1 MEDEN
6 IFEYGPY
13 KLYKDAFK
21 ENLAKNIDKYIKDH
35 NLTDPELEQDF
46 RAAVDFIRDGIG
58 GYITHMNGSG
68 LFRDSKGYLT
78 STKQGHKYAA
88 NYINF
93 IANKQG
99 ALGDATPKKKEEK
112 EIVEEKKKTLFDPNK
127 HIIGLEFESAANP
140 LGNDSGYSLWK
151 EGLNDPLGQLRQ
163 YITTHKAGLD
173 NYDFSGT
180 NLTKD
185 FYEKSLNSL
194 LSSLEDNE
202 ISEKDAEMMSRLGF
216 KNPRA
221 FMPQTDPTPA
231 VSNISEERL
240 TQLMDSGW
248 KVDPT
253 SKNWLDPTGYNTQLP
268 ATVDPENPGEEYKEQ
283 FAAWQ
288 QHTGGNT
295 SEENIDEDTDWTEI
309 LNTVGPVALDITN
322 LISPE
327 PISSAVTGLGS
338 DIWNFINDDN
348 RMENW
353 KQHLTNVGL
362 TGVSLLPYAGDFGTL
377 GKIGSGLEKMISS
390 KWFMP
395 IAGSAIAYIT
405 ANVGPEAVKSIYTSM
420 DKMYNKEEM
429 TVDDYANIGQ
439 LLLGI
444 MEVVKSGKVFYNNQ
458 KINKAATIQGDAA
471 RVTDKK
477 GVRHIFQGEDA
488 KKVTELR
495 GKERKDFLKEFGID
509 EVEDFD
515 GTTYSDI
522 IHMLQGHTGIE
533 TNNKRNSLGRIYNP
547 ETVRNMASQYGR
559 RTQKHAQ
566 NVVGNDKMASRRGN
580 TENTPETSPTNSN
593 KPAKIKTV
601 DDLRNT
607 VKAKLQADGKSAEV
621 MEQVDAL
628 LRNVKMDDRGLITKV
643 WQKFRGAKYSD
654 EFEQAIG
661 ILVNNG
667 YSRPKATEMLLG
679 VGLHKE
685 GGILKAQA
693 GNTAPITGTPKNT
706 NPWYSSIGT
715 HFMTDLIKSISD
727 GKFTYMDV
735 NWMQDRHSDLESRLG
750 KTVDNPVFDSATE
763 QYYKDINQFDF
774 VNNKGIKAGEDTQR
788 YKVNPN
794 AHTNDTYNKD
804 PNKAWNPDGYYS
816 GRGQD
821 RTLLGRKGDYSDE
834 ELATV
839 TQAWKDAG
847 YEMYLNDK
855 NNYYYLKEIA
865 VAPEDQKSDP
875 EGDGSG
881 NNEVK
886 PGEVDGGG
894 LTGDNNSK
902 EIAPTGA
909 PMTKKPNRSWEPAF
923 SAFNYFNALRTNKR
937 ILDKTNELTPLLY
950 DPVEHPR
957 VIHGDL
963 QAIAEGQ
970 KQAAELSRQAATP
983 MTSDGSLQQAMQM
996 EAKLKGQESIRAG
1009 LKADNDEVKRTTDLA
1024 IAQEKEDKN
1033 VRHQVAMKNRENMHQ
1048 VDLTKLQAETTKIRS
1063 DYEST
1068 KNFVDEVKRYYVT
1081 EHAKKQKIDDTIYAR
1096 SLQQDIY
1103 KNPQNYMPGWNT
1115 YHDDIW
1121 KRGIA
1126 GKQLT
1131 SEEQTIFTQLK
1142 QQFVNAYYSNLY
1154 YNTTP
1159 IDTSVKDIT
1168 DSASGWAVVR
1178 SLAEQKAVKEE
1189 KRGGKLNKDDAKIVL
1204 EFLKESNKNYNKAV
1218 DRSARGMYN
1227 HIKLQRKK

>member
-35 NLTDPELEQDF
+35 NLTDPEIEQDF

-68 LFRDSKGYLT
+68 LFRDNKGYLT

-99 ALGDATPKKKEEK
+99 ALGNATPKEKPLAEEHSKEF
-112 EIVEEKKKTLFDPNK
+112 FDPNK
-127 HIIGLEFESAANP
+127 HFIGAKFETEYNP
-140 LGNDSGYSLWK
+140 
-151 EGLNDPLGQLRQ
+151 
-163 YITTHKAGLD
+163 TGLD
-173 NYDFSGT
+173 NDYSYWKGTANGTTLHEHLRNYIKTNYLDKGFDQYDFSKT
-180 NLTKD
+180 NVTSDYYKGM
-185 FYEKSLNSL
+185 LNSL
-194 LSSLEDNE
+194 YTSLADGVGDDD
-202 ISEKDAEMMSRLGF
+202 IKKMQILGF
-216 KNPRA
+216 KNPLA
-221 FMPQTDPTPA
+221 FKPVVDDPKLNGNGQENDPTAGKTVLTDDDIADIKAQGFQFGKNNWLNTEGKDTGIPLDQDPR
-231 VSNISEERL
+231 NTQQEQISEEDIAKEIDAVESDIRGQLAPLFL
-240 TQLMDSGW
+240 TAYSI
-248 KVDPT
+248 
-253 SKNWLDPTGYNTQLP
+253 
-268 ATVDPENPGEEYKEQ
+268 A
-283 FAAWQ
+283 
-288 QHTGGNT
+288 
-295 SEENIDEDTDWTEI
+295 
-309 LNTVGPVALDITN
+309 
-322 LISPE
+322 SPE
-327 PISSAVTGLGS
+327 PYTATVAGVASDFINYSNTEGNWKEGLG
-338 DIWNFINDDN
+338 DLVYNLFG
-348 RMENW
+348 
-353 KQHLTNVGL
+353 TA
-362 TGVSLLPYAGDFGTL
+362 TGVIPWVGDMVGNVPKFVKAIRGMAPVVTRAVDVASLAIGGYYLP
-377 GKIGSGLEKMISS
+377 
-390 KWFMP
+390 
-395 IAGSAIAYIT
+395 
-405 ANVGPEAVKSIYTSM
+405 
-420 DKMYNKEEM
+420 EEW
-429 TVDDYANIGQ
+429 
-439 LLLGI
+439 
-444 MEVVKSGKVFYNNQ
+444 E
-458 KINKAATIQGDAA
+458 
-471 RVTDKK
+471 
-477 GVRHIFQGEDA
+477 
-488 KKVTELR
+488 
-495 GKERKDFLKEFGID
+495 FLKESFNKIVGTDDDNWSTQDIVNVSKLLLSTAQIIKGVKDAKTYRNAKEQARLDPETHVRVKGEKDGKKDIFVVSGDKAKAIKEAKTAD
-509 EVEDFD
+509 EVNNHL
-515 GTTYSDI
+515 SD
-522 IHMLQGHTGIE
+522 LGIKTKDLPLKDE
-533 TNNKRNSLGRIYNP
+533 EIYNP
-547 ETVRNMASQYGR
+547 ELVRQLTGDR
-559 RTQKHAQ
+559 LL
-566 NVVGNDKMASRRGN
+566 G
-580 TENTPETSPTNSN
+580 N
-593 KPAKIKTV
+593 KPRGHFGNKAKGQMANRPAETPDAPSAPRTTGKPKL
-601 DDLRNT
+601 DDLRAK
-607 VKAKLQADGKSAEV
+607 VEAKLKGERGLTDDEVKEIDQLLRKLSENAPKKSYLERLKDLGKPPKPRKEYTDAK
-621 MEQVDAL
+621 DAL
-628 LRNVKMDDRGLITKV
+628 INKG
-643 WQKFRGAKYSD
+643 KYTAD
-654 EFEQAIG
+654 EADE
-661 ILVNNG
+661 
-667 YSRPKATEMLLG
+667 LLKG
-679 VGLHKE
+679 FFKQ

-750 KTVDNPVFDSATE
+750 KTVDNPIFDSATE
-763 QYYKDINQFDF
+763 QYYKDINQFNF
-774 VNNKGIKAGEDTQR
+774 VNNKGIKAGEDNQR

-794 AHTNDTYNKD
+794 AYTKDTFSKG
-804 PNKAWNPDGYYS
+804 WNPDGYYS

-865 VAPEDQKSDP
+865 VAPEDQKNDP
-875 EGDGSG
+875 KGDGSG
-881 NNEVK
+881 NNGVK
-886 PGEVDGGG
+886 PGEVDGSG

-902 EIAPTGA
+902 EITPTGD

-970 KQAAELSRQAATP
+970 KQAAELERQAATP

-1068 KNFVDEVKRYYVT
+1068 KNFVDEVKRYYIT

-1096 SLQQDIY
+1096 ALQQDIY

-1131 SEEQTIFTQLK
+1131 SEEQTVFAQLK
-1142 QQFVNAYYSNLY
+1142 QQFTNAYYSNLY

-1168 DSASGWAVVR
+1168 GTASDWAIVR
-1178 SLAEQKAVKEE
+1178 SLAEQKTVKE
-1189 KRGGKLNKDDAKIVL
+1189 KKGGKLNKDDAKIVL

>member
-35 NLTDPELEQDF
+35 NLTDPEVEQDF

-58 GYITHMNGSG
+58 SHIIHMNGSG
-68 LFRDSKGYLT
+68 VFRDNKGYLT

-99 ALGDATPKKKEEK
+99 SLGNATPKKKEEK
-112 EIVEEKKKTLFDPNK
+112 EIIEEKKKILFDPNK
-127 HIIGLEFESAANP
+127 HLIGLEFENSANP

-151 EGLNDPLGQLRQ
+151 EGSNNPLDQLRQ
-163 YITTHKAGLD
+163 YITTHKASLN

-194 LSSLEDNE
+194 LSNLGDNE

-216 KNPRA
+216 KNPKA
-221 FMPQTDPTPA
+221 FMPQQEDPTPI
-231 VSNISEERL
+231 VSNLSEERL
-240 TQLMDSGW
+240 AQLMDLNW
-248 KVDPT
+248 KIDPT

-288 QHTGGNT
+288 QYNKGNNAENEKVNI
-295 SEENIDEDTDWTEI
+295 EEIDNNYKDFISTFAPTLATLGSI
-309 LNTVGPVALDITN
+309 LN
-322 LISPE
+322 PE
-327 PISSAVTGLGS
+327 PISGTIMGL
-338 DIWNFINDDN
+338 
-348 RMENW
+348 
-353 KQHLTNVGL
+353 
-362 TGVSLLPYAGDFGTL
+362 AGDFGNAYNNSQDEDGFTL
-377 GKIGSGLEKMISS
+377 SDWGELGLNVLGTAAGAIPYIGDLLGNVPKLYKGFRDSWKVTSRLIESLG
-390 KWFMP
+390 
-395 IAGSAIAYIT
+395 IAGTIWYGEETWNFIKDSLTNIINKDKDEITKEDWANALNAITEIT
-405 ANVGPEAVKSIYTSM
+405 QLYKNIKAGKVYSDAKRASQLKDAVTVKGSDKKKHILTGQDAINVKDLQNLDDVKSQLGDFGFEPIELPRS
-420 DKMYNKEEM
+420 NK
-429 TVDDYANIGQ
+429 N
-439 LLLGI
+439 
-444 MEVVKSGKVFYNNQ
+444 
-458 KINKAATIQGDAA
+458 
-471 RVTDKK
+471 
-477 GVRHIFQGEDA
+477 
-488 KKVTELR
+488 
-495 GKERKDFLKEFGID
+495 
-509 EVEDFD
+509 
-515 GTTYSDI
+515 
-522 IHMLQGHTGIE
+522 
-533 TNNKRNSLGRIYNP
+533 IYNP
-547 ETVRNMASQYGR
+547 DLLKREAGDSKFSRARGWAERQSNNTVMHTRRN
-559 RTQKHAQ
+559 
-566 NVVGNDKMASRRGN
+566 N
-580 TENTPETSPTNSN
+580 TENAPETPSNNSN

-607 VKAKLQADGKSAEV
+607 VKAKLQADGKSEEV
-621 MEQVDAL
+621 IEQVDAL
-628 LRNVKMDDRGLITKV
+628 LRNVKTDDRGLFTKG
-643 WQKFRGAKYSD
+643 WQKIRGAKYSD
-654 EFEQAIG
+654 EFEQAVG

-667 YSRPKATEMLLG
+667 YNRSKATELLLS

-693 GNTAPITGTPKNT
+693 GNSAPITGTPKNT
-706 NPWYSSIGT
+706 NPWYSSIGA

-727 GKFTYMDV
+727 GKFTYMNV
-735 NWMQDRHSDLESRLG
+735 NMMQDRHSDLESRLG
-750 KTVDNPVFDSATE
+750 KTVDNPIFDSATE

-794 AHTNDTYNKD
+794 AYTNDTYNED

-834 ELATV
+834 ELAAV

-855 NNYYYLKEIA
+855 NNYYYLKETA
-865 VAPEDQKSDP
+865 VTPEDQKSDP
-875 EGDGSG
+875 KEKGVES
-881 NNEVK
+881 NKVK
-886 PGEVDGGG
+886 PGEVDGSD
-894 LTGDNNSK
+894 LMGDNNSK
-902 EIAPTGA
+902 EIAPTGN
-909 PMTKKPNRSWEPAF
+909 PMTKKSNRSWEPAF
-923 SAFNYFNALRTNKR
+923 SAFNYFNALRTNKQ
-937 ILDKTNELTPLLY
+937 ILNKTNELTPLLY

-957 VIHGDL
+957 IIHGDL

-970 KQAAELSRQAATP
+970 QQAAEFARQAATP

-1068 KNFVDEVKRYYVT
+1068 KNFVDEIKRYHIT

-1096 SLQQDIY
+1096 ALQQDIY
-1103 KNPQNYMPGWNT
+1103 KNPQNYMPGLNT

-1131 SEEQTIFTQLK
+1131 SEEQTVFAQLK
-1142 QQFVNAYYSNLY
+1142 QQFINAYYSNLY

-1168 DSASGWAVVR
+1168 NTASDWAIVR
-1178 SLAEQKAVKEE
+1178 SLATQKE

>member
-35 NLTDPELEQDF
+35 NLTDPEIEQDF

-68 LFRDSKGYLT
+68 LFRDNKGYLT

-99 ALGDATPKKKEEK
+99 ALGNATPKEKPLAEEHSKEF
-112 EIVEEKKKTLFDPNK
+112 FDPNK
-127 HIIGLEFESAANP
+127 HFIGAKFETEYNPTGKDSDYSYWKGTANGTT
-140 LGNDSGYSLWK
+140 LH
-151 EGLNDPLGQLRQ
+151 EHLRN
-163 YITTHKAGLD
+163 YIKTNYLD
-173 NYDFSGT
+173 KGFDQYDFSKT
-180 NLTKD
+180 NVTSDYYKGM
-185 FYEKSLNSL
+185 LNSL
-194 LSSLEDNE
+194 YTSLADGVGDDD
-202 ISEKDAEMMSRLGF
+202 IKKMQILGF
-216 KNPRA
+216 KNPSA
-221 FMPQTDPTPA
+221 FKPVVDDPKLNGNDQENNPTTGEKVLTGDDTGIPLNQDPRNA
-231 VSNISEERL
+231 QQEQISEEDIAKEIDAVESDIRGQLAPLFL
-240 TQLMDSGW
+240 TAYSI
-248 KVDPT
+248 
-253 SKNWLDPTGYNTQLP
+253 
-268 ATVDPENPGEEYKEQ
+268 A
-283 FAAWQ
+283 
-288 QHTGGNT
+288 
-295 SEENIDEDTDWTEI
+295 
-309 LNTVGPVALDITN
+309 
-322 LISPE
+322 SPE
-327 PISSAVTGLGS
+327 PYTATVAGVASDFINYSNTEGNWKEGLG
-338 DIWNFINDDN
+338 DLVYNLFG
-348 RMENW
+348 
-353 KQHLTNVGL
+353 TA
-362 TGVSLLPYAGDFGTL
+362 TGVIPWVGDMVGNIPKFVKAIRSMAPIVTRAVDVASLAIGGYYLP
-377 GKIGSGLEKMISS
+377 
-390 KWFMP
+390 
-395 IAGSAIAYIT
+395 
-405 ANVGPEAVKSIYTSM
+405 
-420 DKMYNKEEM
+420 EEW
-429 TVDDYANIGQ
+429 
-439 LLLGI
+439 
-444 MEVVKSGKVFYNNQ
+444 E
-458 KINKAATIQGDAA
+458 
-471 RVTDKK
+471 
-477 GVRHIFQGEDA
+477 
-488 KKVTELR
+488 
-495 GKERKDFLKEFGID
+495 FLKESFNKIVGTDDDNWSTQDIVNVSKLLLSTVQIIKGVKDAKTYRNAKEQARLDPETHVRVKREKDGKEDIFVISGDKAKAVKEAETAD
-509 EVEDFD
+509 EVNNHL
-515 GTTYSDI
+515 SD
-522 IHMLQGHTGIE
+522 LGIKTKNLPLKDKE
-533 TNNKRNSLGRIYNP
+533 IYNP
-547 ETVRNMASQYGR
+547 ELVRQLTGDR
-559 RTQKHAQ
+559 LL
-566 NVVGNDKMASRRGN
+566 G
-580 TENTPETSPTNSN
+580 N
-593 KPAKIKTV
+593 KPRGHFGNKAKGQMANRPAETTDSSSAPRSTGKPKL
-601 DDLRNT
+601 DDLRAK
-607 VKAKLQADGKSAEV
+607 VEAKLKGEKGLTDDEVKEVDQLLRKLSEKAPKKGYRERLADKWNGAPKPRKEYTEAK
-621 MEQVDAL
+621 DAL
-628 LRNVKMDDRGLITKV
+628 INIG
-643 WQKFRGAKYSD
+643 KYTAD
-654 EFEQAIG
+654 EADE
-661 ILVNNG
+661 
-667 YSRPKATEMLLG
+667 LLKG
-679 VGLHKE
+679 FFKQ

-735 NWMQDRHSDLESRLG
+735 NWMQDRHSDLENRLG
-750 KTVDNPVFDSATE
+750 KTVDNPIFDSATE
-763 QYYKDINQFDF
+763 QYYKDINQFNF
-774 VNNKGIKAGEDTQR
+774 VNNKGIKAGEDNQR

-794 AHTNDTYNKD
+794 AYTKDTFSKG
-804 PNKAWNPDGYYS
+804 WNPDGYYS

-865 VAPEDQKSDP
+865 VAPEDQKNDP
-875 EGDGSG
+875 KGDGSG
-881 NNEVK
+881 NNGVK
-886 PGEVDGGG
+886 PGEVDGSG

-902 EIAPTGA
+902 EITPTGD

-970 KQAAELSRQAATP
+970 KQAAELARQASTP

-1068 KNFVDEVKRYYVT
+1068 KNFVDEAKRYYIT

-1096 SLQQDIY
+1096 ALQQDIY

-1131 SEEQTIFTQLK
+1131 SEEQTVFAQLK
-1142 QQFVNAYYSNLY
+1142 QQFTNAYYSNLY

-1168 DSASGWAVVR
+1168 GTASDWAIVR
-1178 SLAEQKAVKEE
+1178 SLAEQKTVKE
-1189 KRGGKLNKDDAKIVL
+1189 KKGGKLNKDDAKIVL

>member
-1 MEDEN
+1 MGDIE
-6 IFEYGPY
+6 
-13 KLYKDAFK
+13 KL
-21 ENLAKNIDKYIKDH
+21 
-35 NLTDPELEQDF
+35 
-46 RAAVDFIRDGIG
+46 
-58 GYITHMNGSG
+58 
-68 LFRDSKGYLT
+68 
-78 STKQGHKYAA
+78 
-88 NYINF
+88 
-93 IANKQG
+93 
-99 ALGDATPKKKEEK
+99 
-112 EIVEEKKKTLFDPNK
+112 
-127 HIIGLEFESAANP
+127 
-140 LGNDSGYSLWK
+140 
-151 EGLNDPLGQLRQ
+151 
-163 YITTHKAGLD
+163 
-173 NYDFSGT
+173 FSGR
-180 NLTKD
+180 
-185 FYEKSLNSL
+185 Y
-194 LSSLEDNE
+194 
-202 ISEKDAEMMSRLGF
+202 
-216 KNPRA
+216 
-221 FMPQTDPTPA
+221 
-231 VSNISEERL
+231 
-240 TQLMDSGW
+240 
-248 KVDPT
+248 
-253 SKNWLDPTGYNTQLP
+253 
-268 ATVDPENPGEEYKEQ
+268 
-283 FAAWQ
+283 
-288 QHTGGNT
+288 
-295 SEENIDEDTDWTEI
+295 
-309 LNTVGPVALDITN
+309 
-322 LISPE
+322 
-327 PISSAVTGLGS
+327 
-338 DIWNFINDDN
+338 
-348 RMENW
+348 
-353 KQHLTNVGL
+353 
-362 TGVSLLPYAGDFGTL
+362 
-377 GKIGSGLEKMISS
+377 
-390 KWFMP
+390 
-395 IAGSAIAYIT
+395 
-405 ANVGPEAVKSIYTSM
+405 
-420 DKMYNKEEM
+420 
-429 TVDDYANIGQ
+429 
-439 LLLGI
+439 
-444 MEVVKSGKVFYNNQ
+444 
-458 KINKAATIQGDAA
+458 
-471 RVTDKK
+471 
-477 GVRHIFQGEDA
+477 
-488 KKVTELR
+488 
-495 GKERKDFLKEFGID
+495 
-509 EVEDFD
+509 
-515 GTTYSDI
+515 
-522 IHMLQGHTGIE
+522 GIE
-533 TNNKRNSLGRIYNP
+533 TTDNRNKLGRIYNP

-566 NVVGNDKMASRRGN
+566 NVVGNDKMASRRGS
-580 TENTPETSPTNSN
+580 TENAPETPSTNSN

-601 DDLRNT
+601 DDLRST
-607 VKAKLQADGKSAEV
+607 IKAKLQAKGKSAE
-621 MEQVDAL
+621 DL
-628 LRNVKMDDRGLITKV
+628 
-643 WQKFRGAKYSD
+643 
-654 EFEQAIG
+654 QAIDEALKSLKTG
-661 ILVNNG
+661 GFKSLYKGKAFISNTKEYEEVVKLLKTKADFSEDAARKILNKIG
-667 YSRPKATEMLLG
+667 AY
-679 VGLHKE
+679 KE

-693 GNTAPITGTPKNT
+693 GNSAPITGTPKNT
-706 NPWYSSIGT
+706 NPWYSSIGA

-750 KTVDNPVFDSATE
+750 KTVDNPIFDNATE
-763 QYYKDINQFDF
+763 QYYKDINQFNF
-774 VNNKGIKAGEDTQR
+774 VNNKGIKAGEDNQR

-794 AHTNDTYNKD
+794 AYTKDTFSKG
-804 PNKAWNPDGYYS
+804 WNPDGYYS

-865 VAPEDQKSDP
+865 VAPEDQKNDP
-875 EGDGSG
+875 KGDGSG
-881 NNEVK
+881 NNGVK
-886 PGEVDGGG
+886 PGEIDGSG

-902 EIAPTGA
+902 EITPTGD

-970 KQAAELSRQAATP
+970 KQAAELERQASTP

-1068 KNFVDEVKRYYVT
+1068 KNFVDEVKRYYIT

-1096 SLQQDIY
+1096 ALQQDIY

-1131 SEEQTIFTQLK
+1131 SEEQTVFAQLK
-1142 QQFVNAYYSNLY
+1142 QQFTNAYYSNLY

-1168 DSASGWAVVR
+1168 GTASDWAIVR
-1178 SLAEQKAVKEE
+1178 SLAEQKTVKE
-1189 KRGGKLNKDDAKIVL
+1189 KKGGKLNKDDAKIVL

>member
-35 NLTDPELEQDF
+35 NLTDPEIEQDF
-46 RAAVDFIRDGIG
+46 RTAVDFIRDGIG

-68 LFRDSKGYLT
+68 LFRDNKGYLT

-99 ALGDATPKKKEEK
+99 ALGNATPKKKEEK
-112 EIVEEKKKTLFDPNK
+112 KIVEEKKKTLFDPNK
-127 HIIGLEFESAANP
+127 HLIGLEFENSANP

-151 EGLNDPLGQLRQ
+151 EGSNDLIGQLRQ

-180 NLTKD
+180 NLTRD

-194 LSSLEDNE
+194 LSKLGDNE
-202 ISEKDAEMMSRLGF
+202 ISEKDVEMMSKLGF
-216 KNPRA
+216 KNPKA
-221 FMPQTDPTPA
+221 FMPQQTNPTPA
-231 VSNISEERL
+231 VSNLSEERL
-240 TQLMDSGW
+240 AQLMNSGW
-248 KVDPT
+248 RIDPS

-268 ATVDPENPGEEYKEQ
+268 ATVDPNAPGEKYKEQ
-283 FAAWQ
+283 YAAYQ
-288 QHTGGNT
+288 QYLKGSTPDNFP
-295 SEENIDEDTDWTEI
+295 EIDIEATDKAYKD
-309 LNTVGPVALDITN
+309 LALSLGPTFFTLASIVN
-322 LISPE
+322 PE
-327 PISSAVTGLGS
+327 PITGTISGLVG
-338 DIWNFINDDN
+338 DFWNLYNNATDED
-348 RMENW
+348 
-353 KQHLTNVGL
+353 GL
-362 TGVSLLPYAGDFGTL
+362 TWGDGGEFIFNLAGTAAGAIPGIGDFAGNTVKLVQGIKKAHPAIKGLLGTMATAGVGYYGYSMWNGITGAL
-377 GKIGSGLEKMISS
+377 ENVMVKDIKDLTKDDIINATNAVVELLQLYKNLKAGYKYSKAKETAKLNDGVYIKGKDANDKTKRYVLTGQD
-390 KWFMP
+390 
-395 IAGSAIAYIT
+395 A
-405 ANVGPEAVKSIYTSM
+405 ANVKDLKDLNDVKDQLADFGFTPIELPSKNKNVYNPDLLKRESGEGKFSRARGWAENEARNT
-420 DKMYNKEEM
+420 EM
-429 TVDDYANIGQ
+429 
-439 LLLGI
+439 
-444 MEVVKSGKVFYNNQ
+444 
-458 KINKAATIQGDAA
+458 
-471 RVTDKK
+471 
-477 GVRHIFQGEDA
+477 A
-488 KKVTELR
+488 KKTNGTQQSNESVT
-495 GKERKDFLKEFGID
+495 
-509 EVEDFD
+509 
-515 GTTYSDI
+515 
-522 IHMLQGHTGIE
+522 
-533 TNNKRNSLGRIYNP
+533 
-547 ETVRNMASQYGR
+547 A
-559 RTQKHAQ
+559 
-566 NVVGNDKMASRRGN
+566 
-580 TENTPETSPTNSN
+580 
-593 KPAKIKTV
+593 PAKIKTV

-621 MEQVDAL
+621 IDQVDAL
-628 LRNVKMDDRGLITKV
+628 LRNVKMDDRGLITKGI
-643 WQKFRGAKYSD
+643 QKIGGAKYSS
-654 EFEQAIG
+654 EFEQAVG

-685 GGILKAQA
+685 GGILKAYA
-693 GNTAPITGTPKNT
+693 GNTAPITGTPKNI
-706 NPWYSSIGT
+706 NPWFSSIGT
-715 HFMTDLIKSISD
+715 HFMADLIKSISD
-727 GKFTYMDV
+727 GKFTHMDV
-735 NWMQDRHSDLESRLG
+735 NMMQDRHSDLEDRLG
-750 KTVDNPVFDSATE
+750 KTVANPIFDSATE
-763 QYYKDINQFDF
+763 QYYKDINQFGF
-774 VNNKGIKAGEDTQR
+774 VNNKGIKAGEDAQR

-794 AHTNDTYNKD
+794 AITGDTYNED

-839 TQAWKDAG
+839 TKAWKDAG
-847 YEMYLNDK
+847 YEIYLNDR

-875 EGDGSG
+875 KGDGSG
-881 NNEVK
+881 NNGVK
-886 PGEVDGGG
+886 PGEIDGSG

-902 EIAPTGA
+902 EIVPTGD

-923 SAFNYFNALRTNKR
+923 SAFNYFNALRTNKK
-937 ILDKTNELTPLLY
+937 ILDKTNKLTPLLY
-950 DPVEHPR
+950 DPVEHHR
-957 VIHGDL
+957 TIHGNL

-970 KQAAELSRQAATP
+970 KQAAEFARQAATP

-996 EAKLKGQESIRAG
+996 EAILKGQEATRAG
-1009 LKADNDEVKRTTDLA
+1009 LKADNDEIRRTTDLA
-1024 IAQEKEDKN
+1024 MTQEKENKN

-1068 KNFVDEVKRYYVT
+1068 KNFVDEIKRYYTT
-1081 EHAKKQKIDDTIYAR
+1081 EHAKKQKINNTIYAR
-1096 SLQQDIY
+1096 ALQQDIY

-1131 SEEQTIFTQLK
+1131 SEELPVFAQLK
-1142 QQFVNAYYSNLY
+1142 QQFTNAYYSNLY

-1159 IDTSVKDIT
+1159 IDTSVKDVT
-1168 DSASGWAVVR
+1168 GTASDWAIVR

-1189 KRGGKLNKDDAKIVL
+1189 KRGGKLTKDDAKIVL
-1204 EFLKESNKNYNKAV
+1204 EFLKESNKNYNKAI

>member
-35 NLTDPELEQDF
+35 NLTDPETEQDF

-58 GYITHMNGSG
+58 SYITHMNGSG
-68 LFRDSKGYLT
+68 LFRDNKGYLT
-78 STKQGHKYAA
+78 SNKQGHKYAA

-99 ALGDATPKKKEEK
+99 ALGNAASKKKEEK

-127 HIIGLEFESAANP
+127 HLIGLEFESSANP

-151 EGLNDPLGQLRQ
+151 EGLNNPLDQLRQ
-163 YITTHKAGLD
+163 YITTYKAGLD

-194 LSSLEDNE
+194 LSNLGDNE
-202 ISEKDAEMMSRLGF
+202 ISEKDAEMMLRLGF
-216 KNPRA
+216 KNPKA
-221 FMPQTDPTPA
+221 FMPQQTDPTPT
-231 VSNISEERL
+231 VSNLSEERL
-240 TQLMDSGW
+240 AQLMNANW
-248 KVDPT
+248 KIDPT

-268 ATVDPENPGEEYKEQ
+268 ATVDPENPGEKYKEQ
-283 FAAWQ
+283 YAAYQ
-288 QHTGGNT
+288 QYLKGTTNPT
-295 SEENIDEDTDWTEI
+295 AEDDVDWTEI
-309 LNTVGPVALDITN
+309 LNTVGPIVLDVAN
-322 LISPE
+322 LVSPE

-338 DIWNFINDDN
+338 DFWNFYNDDN
-348 RMENW
+348 KW
-353 KQHLTNVGL
+353 KNLGSHLTNVGL
-362 TGVSLLPYAGDFGTL
+362 TGVSLLPYIGDFGTI
-377 GKIGSGLEKMISS
+377 GKIGSKFEKLISS

-395 IAGSAIAYIT
+395 IVGTALSVIA
-405 ANVGPEAVKSIYTSM
+405 ANAGPELVKSIS
-420 DKMYNKEEM
+420 DSLNKMYNKEEM
-429 TVDDYANIGQ
+429 TMDDYANIAQ
-439 LLLGI
+439 LLFGI
-444 MEVVKSGKVFYNNQ
+444 MEVAKSGKVFYNNQ

-471 RVTDKK
+471 RVTDKE
-477 GVRHIFQGEDA
+477 GVRHVFQGEDA
-488 KKVTELR
+488 KKVAELS
-495 GKERKDFLKEFGID
+495 GDELNKHLKDFGI
-509 EVEDFD
+509 ED
-515 GTTYSDI
+515 YI
-522 IHMLQGHTGIE
+522 NIE
-533 TNNKRNSLGRIYNP
+533 TNNKRNSLGHIYNP
-547 ETVRNMASQYGR
+547 ETVRNMASQYGK

-566 NVVGNDKMASRRGN
+566 NVVGNDKMASRRGSA
-580 TENTPETSPTNSN
+580 ENAPETPPN

-607 VKAKLQADGKSAEV
+607 VKAKLQADGKPAEV
-621 MEQVDAL
+621 IEQVDAL
-628 LRNVKMDDRGLITKV
+628 LRNVKMDDRGLFAKV
-643 WQKFRGAKYSD
+643 RQKVGGAKYSD
-654 EFEQAIG
+654 EFEHAVG

-667 YSRPKATEMLLG
+667 YSRSKATEMLLS

-693 GNTAPITGTPKNT
+693 GNIAPITGTPKNT
-706 NPWYSSIGT
+706 NPWFSSIGT
-715 HFMTDLIKSISD
+715 HFMADLIKSISD
-727 GKFTYMDV
+727 GKFTHMDI
-735 NWMQDRHSDLESRLG
+735 NMMQDRHSDLESRLG
-750 KTVDNPVFDSATE
+750 KTIDNPIFDSATE
-763 QYYKDINQFDF
+763 QYYKDINQFGF
-774 VNNKGIKAGEDTQR
+774 VNNKGIKAGEDAQR

-794 AHTNDTYNKD
+794 ANTGDTFSKG
-804 PNKAWNPDGYYS
+804 WNPDGYYS

-839 TQAWKDAG
+839 TQAWKDSG

-865 VAPEDQKSDP
+865 ITPENVK
-875 EGDGSG
+875 
-881 NNEVK
+881 NNEIK

-902 EIAPTGA
+902 EITPTGD
-909 PMTKKPNRSWEPAF
+909 PMTKKPNRSLEPAF
-923 SAFNYFNALRTNKR
+923 SAFNYFNTLRTNKR

-950 DPVEHPR
+950 DPVEHHR
-957 VIHGDL
+957 TIHGDL

-970 KQAAELSRQAATP
+970 KQAAEFERQAATP
-983 MTSDGSLQQAMQM
+983 MTSDGSLQQAVQM

-1009 LKADNDEVKRTTDLA
+1009 LKADNDEIRRTTDLA
-1024 IAQEKEDKN
+1024 MVQEKENKN

-1068 KNFVDEVKRYYVT
+1068 KNFVDELKRYYAT
-1081 EHAKKQKIDDTIYAR
+1081 EHAKKQKVDDTIYAR
-1096 SLQQDIY
+1096 ALQQDIY

-1115 YHDDIW
+1115 YHDNIW
-1121 KRGIA
+1121 KKGIA

-1131 SEEQTIFTQLK
+1131 SEEQTVFAQLK
-1142 QQFVNAYYSNLY
+1142 QQFTNAYYSNLY

-1168 DSASGWAVVR
+1168 GSASDWAIVR
-1178 SLAEQKAVKEE
+1178 SLATQKE
-1189 KRGGKLNKDDAKIVL
+1189 KRGGKLTKDDAKIVL

>member
-35 NLTDPELEQDF
+35 NLTDPEIEQDF

-68 LFRDSKGYLT
+68 LFRDNKGYLT

-99 ALGDATPKKKEEK
+99 ALGNATPKEKPLAEEHSKEF
-112 EIVEEKKKTLFDPNK
+112 FDPNK
-127 HIIGLEFESAANP
+127 HFIGAKFETEYNPTGKDSDYSYWKGTANGAT
-140 LGNDSGYSLWK
+140 LH
-151 EGLNDPLGQLRQ
+151 EHLRN
-163 YITTHKAGLD
+163 YIKTNYLD
-173 NYDFSGT
+173 KGFDQYDFSKT
-180 NLTKD
+180 NVTSDYYKGM
-185 FYEKSLNSL
+185 LNSL
-194 LSSLEDNE
+194 YTSLADGVGDDD
-202 ISEKDAEMMSRLGF
+202 IKKMQILGF
-216 KNPRA
+216 KNPSA
-221 FMPQTDPTPA
+221 FKPVVDDPKLNGNDQENNPTTGEKVLTGDDTGIPLNQDPRNA
-231 VSNISEERL
+231 QQEQISEEDIAKEIDAVESDIRGQLAPLFL
-240 TQLMDSGW
+240 TAYSIASPEPYTATAAGVASDFI
-248 KVDPT
+248 
-253 SKNWLDPTGYNTQLP
+253 NYFNT
-268 ATVDPENPGEEYKEQ
+268 EG
-283 FAAWQ
+283 
-288 QHTGGNT
+288 
-295 SEENIDEDTDWTEI
+295 DWTE
-309 LNTVGPVALDITN
+309 
-322 LISPE
+322 
-327 PISSAVTGLGS
+327 GLGDLS
-338 DIWNFINDDN
+338 YN
-348 RMENW
+348 
-353 KQHLTNVGL
+353 L
-362 TGVSLLPYAGDFGTL
+362 FGTAAGVIPWVGDMVGNIPKFVKAIRSMAPIVTRAVDVASL
-377 GKIGSGLEKMISS
+377 AIGGYYL
-390 KWFMP
+390 
-395 IAGSAIAYIT
+395 
-405 ANVGPEAVKSIYTSM
+405 PE
-420 DKMYNKEEM
+420 EWE
-429 TVDDYANIGQ
+429 
-439 LLLGI
+439 
-444 MEVVKSGKVFYNNQ
+444 
-458 KINKAATIQGDAA
+458 
-471 RVTDKK
+471 
-477 GVRHIFQGEDA
+477 
-488 KKVTELR
+488 
-495 GKERKDFLKEFGID
+495 FLKESFNKIVGTDDDNWSTQDIVNVSKLLLSTVQIIKGVKDAKTYRNAKEQARLDPETHVRVKGEKDGKEDIFVISGDKAKAVKEAETAD
-509 EVEDFD
+509 EVNNHL
-515 GTTYSDI
+515 SD
-522 IHMLQGHTGIE
+522 LGIKTKNLPLKDKE
-533 TNNKRNSLGRIYNP
+533 IYNP
-547 ETVRNMASQYGR
+547 ELVRQLTGDR
-559 RTQKHAQ
+559 LL
-566 NVVGNDKMASRRGN
+566 G
-580 TENTPETSPTNSN
+580 N
-593 KPAKIKTV
+593 KPRGHFGNKAKGQMANRPAETTDSSSAPRSTGKPKL
-601 DDLRNT
+601 DDLRAK
-607 VKAKLQADGKSAEV
+607 VEAKLKGEKGLTDDEVKEVDQLLRKLSEKAPKKGYRERLADKWNGAPKPRKEYTEAK
-621 MEQVDAL
+621 DAL
-628 LRNVKMDDRGLITKV
+628 INIG
-643 WQKFRGAKYSD
+643 KYTAD
-654 EFEQAIG
+654 EADE
-661 ILVNNG
+661 
-667 YSRPKATEMLLG
+667 LLKG
-679 VGLHKE
+679 FFKQ

-735 NWMQDRHSDLESRLG
+735 NWMQDRHSDLENRLG
-750 KTVDNPVFDSATE
+750 KTVDNPIFDSATE
-763 QYYKDINQFDF
+763 QYYKDINQFNF
-774 VNNKGIKAGEDTQR
+774 VNNKGIKAGEDNQR

-794 AHTNDTYNKD
+794 AYTKDTFSKG
-804 PNKAWNPDGYYS
+804 WNPDGYYS

-865 VAPEDQKSDP
+865 VAPEDQKNDP
-875 EGDGSG
+875 KGDGSG
-881 NNEVK
+881 NNGVK
-886 PGEVDGGG
+886 PGEVDGSG

-902 EIAPTGA
+902 EITPTGD

-970 KQAAELSRQAATP
+970 KQAAELARQASTP

-1068 KNFVDEVKRYYVT
+1068 KNFVDEVKRYYIT

-1096 SLQQDIY
+1096 ALQQDIY

-1131 SEEQTIFTQLK
+1131 SEEQTVFAQLK
-1142 QQFVNAYYSNLY
+1142 QQFTNAYYSNLY

-1168 DSASGWAVVR
+1168 GTASDWAIVR
-1178 SLAEQKAVKEE
+1178 SLAEQKTVKE
-1189 KRGGKLNKDDAKIVL
+1189 KKGGKLNKDDAKIVL

>member
-35 NLTDPELEQDF
+35 NLTDPEIEQDF

-68 LFRDSKGYLT
+68 LFRDNKGYLT

-99 ALGDATPKKKEEK
+99 ALGNATPKEKPLAEEHSKEF
-112 EIVEEKKKTLFDPNK
+112 FDPNK
-127 HIIGLEFESAANP
+127 HFIGAKFETEYNPTGKDSDYSYWKGTANGAT
-140 LGNDSGYSLWK
+140 LH
-151 EGLNDPLGQLRQ
+151 EHLRN
-163 YITTHKAGLD
+163 YIKTNYLD
-173 NYDFSGT
+173 KGFDQYDFSKT
-180 NLTKD
+180 NVTSDYYKGM
-185 FYEKSLNSL
+185 LNSL
-194 LSSLEDNE
+194 YTSLADGVGDDD
-202 ISEKDAEMMSRLGF
+202 IKKMQILGF
-216 KNPRA
+216 KNPSA
-221 FMPQTDPTPA
+221 FKPVVDDPKLNGNDQENNPTTGEKVLTGDDTGIPLNQDPRNA
-231 VSNISEERL
+231 QQEQISEEDIAKEIDAVESDIRGQLAPLFL
-240 TQLMDSGW
+240 TAYSIASPEPYTATAAGVASDFI
-248 KVDPT
+248 
-253 SKNWLDPTGYNTQLP
+253 NYFNT
-268 ATVDPENPGEEYKEQ
+268 EG
-283 FAAWQ
+283 
-288 QHTGGNT
+288 
-295 SEENIDEDTDWTEI
+295 DWTE
-309 LNTVGPVALDITN
+309 
-322 LISPE
+322 
-327 PISSAVTGLGS
+327 GLGDLS
-338 DIWNFINDDN
+338 YN
-348 RMENW
+348 
-353 KQHLTNVGL
+353 L
-362 TGVSLLPYAGDFGTL
+362 FGTAAGVIPWVGDMVGNIPKFVKAIRSMAPIVTRAVDVASL
-377 GKIGSGLEKMISS
+377 AIGGYYL
-390 KWFMP
+390 
-395 IAGSAIAYIT
+395 
-405 ANVGPEAVKSIYTSM
+405 PE
-420 DKMYNKEEM
+420 EWE
-429 TVDDYANIGQ
+429 
-439 LLLGI
+439 
-444 MEVVKSGKVFYNNQ
+444 
-458 KINKAATIQGDAA
+458 
-471 RVTDKK
+471 
-477 GVRHIFQGEDA
+477 
-488 KKVTELR
+488 
-495 GKERKDFLKEFGID
+495 FLKESFNKIVGTDDDNWSTQDIVNVSKLLLSTAQIIKGVKDAKTYRNAKEQARLDPETHVRVKGEKDGNKDIFVVSGDKAKAIKEAKTAD
-509 EVEDFD
+509 EVNNHL
-515 GTTYSDI
+515 SD
-522 IHMLQGHTGIE
+522 LGIKTKDLPLKDKE
-533 TNNKRNSLGRIYNP
+533 IYNP
-547 ETVRNMASQYGR
+547 ELVRQLTGDR
-559 RTQKHAQ
+559 LL
-566 NVVGNDKMASRRGN
+566 G
-580 TENTPETSPTNSN
+580 N
-593 KPAKIKTV
+593 KPRGHFGNKAKGQMTNRPAETPDAPSAPRTTGKPKL
-601 DDLRNT
+601 DDLRAK
-607 VKAKLQADGKSAEV
+607 VEAKLKGEKGLTDDEVKEVDQLLRKLSENAPKKSYKDKWNDFWGQSKPRKEYTEAK
-621 MEQVDAL
+621 DAL
-628 LRNVKMDDRGLITKV
+628 INIG
-643 WQKFRGAKYSD
+643 KYTAD
-654 EFEQAIG
+654 EADE
-661 ILVNNG
+661 
-667 YSRPKATEMLLG
+667 LLKG
-679 VGLHKE
+679 FFKQ

-693 GNTAPITGTPKNT
+693 GNSAPITGTPKNT
-706 NPWYSSIGT
+706 NPWYGSIGA

-735 NWMQDRHSDLESRLG
+735 NWMQDRHSDLEDRLG
-750 KTVDNPVFDSATE
+750 KTVDNPIFDSATE

-774 VNNKGIKAGEDTQR
+774 VNNKGIKAGEDNQR

-794 AHTNDTYNKD
+794 AYTKDTFSKG
-804 PNKAWNPDGYYS
+804 WNPDGYYS

-875 EGDGSG
+875 KGDGSG

-886 PGEVDGGG
+886 PGEVDGSG

-902 EIAPTGA
+902 EITPTGD

-970 KQAAELSRQAATP
+970 KQAAEFARQAATP

-1024 IAQEKEDKN
+1024 IAQEKENKN

-1068 KNFVDEVKRYYVT
+1068 KNFVDEVKRYYIT

-1096 SLQQDIY
+1096 ALQQDIY

-1131 SEEQTIFTQLK
+1131 TEEQTVFAQLK
-1142 QQFVNAYYSNLY
+1142 QQFTNAYYSNLY

-1168 DSASGWAVVR
+1168 GSASDWAIVR
-1178 SLAEQKAVKEE
+1178 SLAGQKAIKEE
-1189 KRGGKLNKDDAKIVL
+1189 KKGGKLNKDDAKIVL

>member
-35 NLTDPELEQDF
+35 NLTDPEIEQDF

-68 LFRDSKGYLT
+68 LFRDNKGYLT

-99 ALGDATPKKKEEK
+99 ALGNATPKEKPLAEEHSKEF
-112 EIVEEKKKTLFDPNK
+112 FDPNK
-127 HIIGLEFESAANP
+127 HFIGAKFETEYNPTGKDSDYSYWKGTANGAT
-140 LGNDSGYSLWK
+140 LH
-151 EGLNDPLGQLRQ
+151 EHLRN
-163 YITTHKAGLD
+163 YIKTNYLD
-173 NYDFSGT
+173 KGFDQYDFSKT
-180 NLTKD
+180 NVTSDYYKGM
-185 FYEKSLNSL
+185 LNSL
-194 LSSLEDNE
+194 YTSLADGVGDDD
-202 ISEKDAEMMSRLGF
+202 IKKMQILGF
-216 KNPRA
+216 KNPSA
-221 FMPQTDPTPA
+221 FKPVVDDPKLNGNDQENNPTTGEKVLTGDDTGIPLNQDPRNA
-231 VSNISEERL
+231 QQEQISEEDIAKEIDAVESDIRGQLAPLFL
-240 TQLMDSGW
+240 TAYSIASPEPYTATAAGVASDFINYS
-248 KVDPT
+248 
-253 SKNWLDPTGYNTQLP
+253 NT
-268 ATVDPENPGEEYKEQ
+268 EG
-283 FAAWQ
+283 
-288 QHTGGNT
+288 
-295 SEENIDEDTDWTEI
+295 DWTE
-309 LNTVGPVALDITN
+309 
-322 LISPE
+322 
-327 PISSAVTGLGS
+327 GLG
-338 DIWNFINDDN
+338 DLVYNLFG
-348 RMENW
+348 
-353 KQHLTNVGL
+353 TA
-362 TGVSLLPYAGDFGTL
+362 TGVIPWVGDMVGNVPKFVKAIRGMAPVVTRAVDVASLAIGGYYLP
-377 GKIGSGLEKMISS
+377 
-390 KWFMP
+390 
-395 IAGSAIAYIT
+395 
-405 ANVGPEAVKSIYTSM
+405 
-420 DKMYNKEEM
+420 EEW
-429 TVDDYANIGQ
+429 
-439 LLLGI
+439 
-444 MEVVKSGKVFYNNQ
+444 E
-458 KINKAATIQGDAA
+458 
-471 RVTDKK
+471 
-477 GVRHIFQGEDA
+477 
-488 KKVTELR
+488 
-495 GKERKDFLKEFGID
+495 FLKESFNKIVGTDDDNWSTQDIVNVSKLLLSTAQIIKGVKDAKTYRNAKEQARLDPETHVRVKGEKDGNKDIFVVSGDKAKAIKEAKTAD
-509 EVEDFD
+509 EVNNHL
-515 GTTYSDI
+515 SD
-522 IHMLQGHTGIE
+522 LGIKTKDLPLKDKE
-533 TNNKRNSLGRIYNP
+533 IYNP
-547 ETVRNMASQYGR
+547 ELVRQLTGDR
-559 RTQKHAQ
+559 LL
-566 NVVGNDKMASRRGN
+566 G
-580 TENTPETSPTNSN
+580 N
-593 KPAKIKTV
+593 KPRGHFGNKAKGQMANRPAETPDAPSAPRTTGKPKL
-601 DDLRNT
+601 DDLRAK
-607 VKAKLQADGKSAEV
+607 VEAKLKGERGLTDDEVKEIDQLLRKLSENAPKKSYLERLKDLGKPPKPRKEYTEAK
-621 MEQVDAL
+621 DAL
-628 LRNVKMDDRGLITKV
+628 INIG
-643 WQKFRGAKYSD
+643 KYTAD
-654 EFEQAIG
+654 EADE
-661 ILVNNG
+661 
-667 YSRPKATEMLLG
+667 LLKG
-679 VGLHKE
+679 FFKQ

-693 GNTAPITGTPKNT
+693 GNSAPITGTPKNT

-735 NWMQDRHSDLESRLG
+735 NWMQDRHSDLENRLG
-750 KTVDNPVFDSATE
+750 KTVDNPIFDSATE
-763 QYYKDINQFDF
+763 QYYKDINQFNF
-774 VNNKGIKAGEDTQR
+774 VNNKGIKAGEDNQR

-794 AHTNDTYNKD
+794 AYTKDTFSKG
-804 PNKAWNPDGYYS
+804 WNPDGYYS

-865 VAPEDQKSDP
+865 VAPEDQKNDP
-875 EGDGSG
+875 KGDGSG
-881 NNEVK
+881 NNGVK
-886 PGEVDGGG
+886 PGEVDGSG

-902 EIAPTGA
+902 EITPTGD

-970 KQAAELSRQAATP
+970 KQAAELARQASTP

-1068 KNFVDEVKRYYVT
+1068 KNFVDEAKRYYIT

-1096 SLQQDIY
+1096 ALQQDIY

-1115 YHDDIW
+1115 YHYDIW

-1131 SEEQTIFTQLK
+1131 SEEQTVFAQLK
-1142 QQFVNAYYSNLY
+1142 QQFTNAYYSNLY

-1168 DSASGWAVVR
+1168 GTASDWAIVR
-1178 SLAEQKAVKEE
+1178 SLAEQKTVKE
-1189 KRGGKLNKDDAKIVL
+1189 KKGGKLNKDDAKIVL

>member
-35 NLTDPELEQDF
+35 NLTDPEIEQDF

-68 LFRDSKGYLT
+68 LFRDNKGYLT

-99 ALGDATPKKKEEK
+99 ALGNATTKEKPLAEEHSK
-112 EIVEEKKKTLFDPNK
+112 EFFDPNK
-127 HIIGLEFESAANP
+127 HFIGAKFETEYNPTGKDSDYSYWKGTANGAT
-140 LGNDSGYSLWK
+140 LH
-151 EGLNDPLGQLRQ
+151 EHLRN
-163 YITTHKAGLD
+163 YIKTNYLD
-173 NYDFSGT
+173 KGFDQYDFSKT
-180 NLTKD
+180 NVTSDYYKGM
-185 FYEKSLNSL
+185 LNSL
-194 LSSLEDNE
+194 YTSLADGVGDDD
-202 ISEKDAEMMSRLGF
+202 IKKMQILGF
-216 KNPRA
+216 KNPSA
-221 FMPQTDPTPA
+221 FKPVVDDPKLNGNDQENNPTTGEKVLTGDDTGIPLNQDPRNA
-231 VSNISEERL
+231 QQEQISEEDIAKEIDAVESDIRGQLAPLFL
-240 TQLMDSGW
+240 TAYSIASPEPYTATAAGVASDFINYS
-248 KVDPT
+248 
-253 SKNWLDPTGYNTQLP
+253 NT
-268 ATVDPENPGEEYKEQ
+268 EG
-283 FAAWQ
+283 
-288 QHTGGNT
+288 
-295 SEENIDEDTDWTEI
+295 DWTEGLGDLVYNLFGTATGVI
-309 LNTVGPVALDITN
+309 PWVGDMVGNVPKFVKAIRGMA
-322 LISPE
+322 P
-327 PISSAVTGLGS
+327 AVTRAV
-338 DIWNFINDDN
+338 D
-348 RMENW
+348 
-353 KQHLTNVGL
+353 VA
-362 TGVSLLPYAGDFGTL
+362 SLAIGGYYLP
-377 GKIGSGLEKMISS
+377 
-390 KWFMP
+390 
-395 IAGSAIAYIT
+395 
-405 ANVGPEAVKSIYTSM
+405 
-420 DKMYNKEEM
+420 EEW
-429 TVDDYANIGQ
+429 
-439 LLLGI
+439 
-444 MEVVKSGKVFYNNQ
+444 E
-458 KINKAATIQGDAA
+458 
-471 RVTDKK
+471 
-477 GVRHIFQGEDA
+477 
-488 KKVTELR
+488 
-495 GKERKDFLKEFGID
+495 FLKESFNKIVGTDDDNWSTQDIVNVSKLLLSTAQIIKGVKDAKTYRNAKEQARLDPETHVRVKGEKDGNKDIFVVSGDKAKAIKEAKTAD
-509 EVEDFD
+509 EVNNHL
-515 GTTYSDI
+515 SD
-522 IHMLQGHTGIE
+522 LGIKTKDLPLKDKE
-533 TNNKRNSLGRIYNP
+533 IYNP
-547 ETVRNMASQYGR
+547 ELVRQLTGDR
-559 RTQKHAQ
+559 LL
-566 NVVGNDKMASRRGN
+566 G
-580 TENTPETSPTNSN
+580 N
-593 KPAKIKTV
+593 KPRGHFGNKAKGQMTNRPAETPDAPSAPRTTGKPKL
-601 DDLRNT
+601 DDLRAK
-607 VKAKLQADGKSAEV
+607 VEAKLKGEKGLTDDEVKEVDQLLRKLSENAPKKSYKDKWNDFWGQSKPRKEYTEAK
-621 MEQVDAL
+621 DAL
-628 LRNVKMDDRGLITKV
+628 INIG
-643 WQKFRGAKYSD
+643 KYTAD
-654 EFEQAIG
+654 EADE
-661 ILVNNG
+661 
-667 YSRPKATEMLLG
+667 LLKG
-679 VGLHKE
+679 FFKQ

-693 GNTAPITGTPKNT
+693 GNSAPITGTPKNT
-706 NPWYSSIGT
+706 NPWYSSIGA

-735 NWMQDRHSDLESRLG
+735 NWMQDRHSDLEDRLG
-750 KTVDNPVFDSATE
+750 KTVDNPIFDSATE

-774 VNNKGIKAGEDTQR
+774 VNNKGIKAGEDNQR

-794 AHTNDTYNKD
+794 AYTKDTFSKG
-804 PNKAWNPDGYYS
+804 WNPDGYYS

-875 EGDGSG
+875 KGDGSG

-886 PGEVDGGG
+886 PGEVDGSG

-902 EIAPTGA
+902 EITPTGD

-970 KQAAELSRQAATP
+970 KQAAEFARQAATP

-1068 KNFVDEVKRYYVT
+1068 KNFVDEVKRYYIT

-1096 SLQQDIY
+1096 ALQQDIY

-1131 SEEQTIFTQLK
+1131 SEEQTVFAQLK
-1142 QQFVNAYYSNLY
+1142 QQFTNAYYSNLY

-1168 DSASGWAVVR
+1168 GSASDWAIVR
-1178 SLAEQKAVKEE
+1178 SLAGQKAIKEE
-1189 KRGGKLNKDDAKIVL
+1189 KKGGKLNKDDAKIVL

>member
-21 ENLAKNIDKYIKDH
+21 ENLTKNIDKYIKDH
-35 NLTDPELEQDF
+35 NLTDPEIEQDF

-68 LFRDSKGYLT
+68 LFRDNKGYLT

-99 ALGDATPKKKEEK
+99 ALGNATPKEKPLAEEHSKEF
-112 EIVEEKKKTLFDPNK
+112 FDPNK
-127 HIIGLEFESAANP
+127 HFIGAKFETEYNPTGKDSDYSYWKGTANGAT
-140 LGNDSGYSLWK
+140 LH
-151 EGLNDPLGQLRQ
+151 EHLRN
-163 YITTHKAGLD
+163 YIKTNYLD
-173 NYDFSGT
+173 KGFDQYDFSKT
-180 NLTKD
+180 NVTSDYYKGM
-185 FYEKSLNSL
+185 LNSL
-194 LSSLEDNE
+194 YTSLADGVGDDD
-202 ISEKDAEMMSRLGF
+202 IKKMQILGF
-216 KNPRA
+216 KNPSA
-221 FMPQTDPTPA
+221 FKPVVDDPKLNGNDQENNPTTGEKVLTGDDTGIPLNQDPRNA
-231 VSNISEERL
+231 QQEQISEEDIAKEIDAVESDIRGQLAPLFL
-240 TQLMDSGW
+240 TAYSIASPEPYTATAAGVASDFI
-248 KVDPT
+248 
-253 SKNWLDPTGYNTQLP
+253 NYFNT
-268 ATVDPENPGEEYKEQ
+268 EG
-283 FAAWQ
+283 
-288 QHTGGNT
+288 
-295 SEENIDEDTDWTEI
+295 DWTE
-309 LNTVGPVALDITN
+309 
-322 LISPE
+322 
-327 PISSAVTGLGS
+327 GLGDLS
-338 DIWNFINDDN
+338 YN
-348 RMENW
+348 
-353 KQHLTNVGL
+353 L
-362 TGVSLLPYAGDFGTL
+362 FGTAAGVIPWVGDMVGNIPKFVKAIRSMAPIVTRAVDVASL
-377 GKIGSGLEKMISS
+377 AIGGYYL
-390 KWFMP
+390 
-395 IAGSAIAYIT
+395 
-405 ANVGPEAVKSIYTSM
+405 PE
-420 DKMYNKEEM
+420 EWE
-429 TVDDYANIGQ
+429 
-439 LLLGI
+439 
-444 MEVVKSGKVFYNNQ
+444 
-458 KINKAATIQGDAA
+458 
-471 RVTDKK
+471 
-477 GVRHIFQGEDA
+477 
-488 KKVTELR
+488 
-495 GKERKDFLKEFGID
+495 FLKESFNKIVGTDDDNWSTQDIVNVSKLLLSTVQIIKGVKDAKTYRNAKEQARLDPETHVRVKGEKDGNKDIFVVSGDKAKAIKEAKTAD
-509 EVEDFD
+509 EVNNHL
-515 GTTYSDI
+515 SD
-522 IHMLQGHTGIE
+522 LGIKTKDLPLKDKE
-533 TNNKRNSLGRIYNP
+533 IYNP
-547 ETVRNMASQYGR
+547 ELVRQLTGDR
-559 RTQKHAQ
+559 LL
-566 NVVGNDKMASRRGN
+566 G
-580 TENTPETSPTNSN
+580 N
-593 KPAKIKTV
+593 KPRGHFGNKAKGQMTNRPAETPDAPSAPRTTGKPKL
-601 DDLRNT
+601 DDLRAK
-607 VKAKLQADGKSAEV
+607 VEAKLKGEKGLTDDEVKEVDQLLRKLSENAPKKSYKDKWNDFWGQSKPRKEYTEAK
-621 MEQVDAL
+621 DAL
-628 LRNVKMDDRGLITKV
+628 INIG
-643 WQKFRGAKYSD
+643 KYTAD
-654 EFEQAIG
+654 EADE
-661 ILVNNG
+661 
-667 YSRPKATEMLLG
+667 LLKG
-679 VGLHKE
+679 FFKQ

-693 GNTAPITGTPKNT
+693 GNSAPITGTPKNT

-735 NWMQDRHSDLESRLG
+735 NWMQDRHSDLENRLG
-750 KTVDNPVFDSATE
+750 KTVDNPIFDSATE
-763 QYYKDINQFDF
+763 QYYKDINQFNF
-774 VNNKGIKAGEDTQR
+774 VNNKGIKAGEDNQR

-794 AHTNDTYNKD
+794 AYTNDTYNED

-839 TQAWKDAG
+839 TKAWKDAG

-875 EGDGSG
+875 KGDGSG
-881 NNEVK
+881 NNGVK
-886 PGEVDGGG
+886 PGEVDGSG
-894 LTGDNNSK
+894 LTGDNNSE
-902 EIAPTGA
+902 EITPTGD

-970 KQAAELSRQAATP
+970 KQAAELARQASTP

-1068 KNFVDEVKRYYVT
+1068 KNFVDEVKRYYIT

-1096 SLQQDIY
+1096 ALQQDIY

-1131 SEEQTIFTQLK
+1131 SEEQTVFAQLK
-1142 QQFVNAYYSNLY
+1142 QQFTNAYYSNLY

-1168 DSASGWAVVR
+1168 GSASDWAIVR
-1178 SLAEQKAVKEE
+1178 SLAEQKTVKE
-1189 KRGGKLNKDDAKIVL
+1189 KKGGKLNKDDAKIVL

>member
-35 NLTDPELEQDF
+35 NLTDPETEQDF

-58 GYITHMNGSG
+58 SYITHMNGSG
-68 LFRDSKGYLT
+68 LFKDNKGYLT
-78 STKQGHKYAA
+78 STRQGHKYAA

-93 IANKQG
+93 VANKQG
-99 ALGDATPKKKEEK
+99 ALGNATPKKKEEK
-112 EIVEEKKKTLFDPNK
+112 EIVEEKEKTLFDPNK
-127 HIIGLEFESAANP
+127 HLIGLEFESTANP
-140 LGNDSGYSLWK
+140 LGNDSSYSLWK

-163 YITTHKAGLD
+163 YIATHKASLD

-194 LSSLEDNE
+194 LSSLGDNE
-202 ISEKDAEMMSRLGF
+202 ISEKDAEVMLRLGF
-216 KNPRA
+216 KNPKA
-221 FMPQTDPTPA
+221 FMPQQIDPTPT

-240 TQLMDSGW
+240 AQLMNSNW

-268 ATVDPENPGEEYKEQ
+268 ATVDPENPGDKYKEQ
-283 FAAWQ
+283 FAAYQ
-288 QHTGGNT
+288 QYLRGNNSVT
-295 SEENIDEDTDWTEI
+295 NIIDEDDPDWFNI
-309 LNTVGPVALDITN
+309 LTPIALDTYSI
-322 LISPE
+322 LSPE
-327 PISSAVTGLGS
+327 PISATSAGLISDFWTWLDSDKNTKDNIALGTNLLGTAAGIVPYVGDVFNLKKWANKVTSPAVRKSLISMLKFISPAVATYGTKETIDNWDIWLNSFNNIMNGGDGDWSAEDIRNSMQLLMSAFQIYKGQKAQKKFGQIQRDSELDLNTSASIRGKDKDGNEREYIVTG
-338 DIWNFINDDN
+338 
-348 RMENW
+348 EN
-353 KQHLTNVGL
+353 
-362 TGVSLLPYAGDFGTL
+362 
-377 GKIGSGLEKMISS
+377 
-390 KWFMP
+390 
-395 IAGSAIAYIT
+395 
-405 ANVGPEAVKSIYTSM
+405 
-420 DKMYNKEEM
+420 
-429 TVDDYANIGQ
+429 
-439 LLLGI
+439 
-444 MEVVKSGKVFYNNQ
+444 
-458 KINKAATIQGDAA
+458 
-471 RVTDKK
+471 
-477 GVRHIFQGEDA
+477 A
-488 KKVTELR
+488 KKA
-495 GKERKDFLKEFGID
+495 KEAK
-509 EVEDFD
+509 
-515 GTTYSDI
+515 T
-522 IHMLQGHTGIE
+522 IE
-533 TNNKRNSLGRIYNP
+533 TLNDQLKDLGVEFTQLPSNKKHIYNP
-547 ETVRNMASQYGR
+547 ELARQMAGEGAFNKTR
-559 RTQKHAQ
+559 GL
-566 NVVGNDKMASRRGN
+566 VDLKMGKDSRMLGEQPRQS
-580 TENTPETSPTNSN
+580 TETSSTRPN
-593 KPAKIKTV
+593 KPTKIKTV

-607 VKAKLQADGKSAEV
+607 IKAKLQAEGKSAE
-621 MEQVDAL
+621 DL
-628 LRNVKMDDRGLITKV
+628 
-643 WQKFRGAKYSD
+643 
-654 EFEQAIG
+654 QAIDEALKSLKTG
-661 ILVNNG
+661 GFKSLYKGKAFTSNTKEYEEVVKLLKTKADFSEDAARKILNKIG
-667 YSRPKATEMLLG
+667 AY
-679 VGLHKE
+679 KE

-706 NPWYSSIGT
+706 NPWYNSIGT

-727 GKFTYMDV
+727 SKFTYMDV
-735 NWMQDRHSDLESRLG
+735 NMMQDRHSDLESRLE
-750 KTVDNPVFDSATE
+750 KTVDNPIFDSATE
-763 QYYKDINQFDF
+763 QYYKDINQFGF
-774 VNNKGIKAGEDTQR
+774 VNNKGIKAGEDAQR

-794 AHTNDTYNKD
+794 ANTGDTYNED

-855 NNYYYLKEIA
+855 NNYYYLREIA
-865 VAPEDQKSDP
+865 VASEGQKSSP
-875 EGDGSG
+875 KESIK

-886 PGEVDGGG
+886 PGEVDGSG

-902 EIAPTGA
+902 EITPTGD
-909 PMTKKPNRSWEPAF
+909 PMTKKPNRNWEPAF

-950 DPVEHPR
+950 DPVEHHR
-957 VIHGDL
+957 TIHGDL

-970 KQAAELSRQAATP
+970 KQAAEFERQAATP

-1024 IAQEKEDKN
+1024 IAQEKENKN

-1068 KNFVDEVKRYYVT
+1068 KNFVDEIKRYYAT

-1096 SLQQDIY
+1096 ALQQDIY

-1121 KRGIA
+1121 KKGIA

-1131 SEEQTIFTQLK
+1131 SEEQTVFAQLK
-1142 QQFVNAYYSNLY
+1142 QQFTNAYYSNLY

-1168 DSASGWAVVR
+1168 GSASDWAIVR
-1178 SLAEQKAVKEE
+1178 SLATQKTVKEE
-1189 KRGGKLNKDDAKIVL
+1189 KRGGKLTKDDAKIVL